1 MGKGD
6 KKPYLQFKAGTSGE
20 KDTMMK
26 EVESVPQKETAP
38 QEMKLQRS
46 KAPRRRPEPKYLS
59 TTFTDPKNDPLDTP
73 DILVERCTLVQPEVF
88 EFRTDDTGFQDLVEA
103 LFTRTSVEWE
113 SSLTGLGLDG
123 DQFILNYTMILCSI
137 LSGWKNSLF
146 TSDFD
151 VIYKELT
158 LKFPEKFV
166 LVKSKILELL
176 HEKAES
182 QKRADPVL
190 DALVS
195 LSTIGEEQA
204 DAACFL
210 AIPHLLSRMHTFTVK
225 DSRTPINPSRNQVS
239 NSFLPKVNTSS
250 DILEYRIQ
258 REANHLK
265 YKEPFIPFVVA
276 VGQDWQSIQQYD
288 LILSANVQY
297 SFTQADFSQ
306 IYQLPLVDDQ
316 LSFFYDTFLLLFNSH
331 FPYKTASVGR
341 KRRKEWITKGIRVSS
356 ENKRSLFNLSLHTS
370 DPSFLSYYHTYCRIL
385 KKVVKE
391 AKGSYTVQQIKRAP
405 KQKKIKTIWNVIKSH
420 SKYNKKATADPF
432 KIKIGNTQIQ
442 NPIAV
447 ANTFNNFWIN
457 VAKEIIN
464 SQSTSSS
471 SSSHT
476 RLSSSNHSSSSSSL
490 PPTSSPNF
498 STPSTSSYSSSA
510 FLPPSNLSPTLPP
523 PSSSYPTLPPSFTL
537 APCSPI
543 EILKIVGGLQNKT
556 SCGEDDIPMTVIKKV
571 IHVIAGPLSFIFNSS
586 FSTSTF
592 PKLFKNAIITPVHK
606 GKGAMTDLNS
616 FRPISLLNNFAKI
629 LEKLVAYRISTYL
642 EHHNL
647 LVEQQFGFRH
657 GRSTSDAVAHFIQ
670 KLDIIL
676 ASGQQAIGIFCDLTK
691 AFDCV
696 DHALLLSKLPT
707 FGIRGT
713 ALLWIQSYLSNR
725 QQKVKVPSCSAPSVT
740 PNTTLNTSSSTSL
753 LNSNLPPSPTHPSPS
768 LPLPSS
774 VHLNHQ
780 FSSVSPYHVSRSTS
794 QPALSIPS
802 SPVPT
807 TSILPITSHSLP
819 NIPPPNNSPR
829 LPYIS
834 SQPYSQY
841 MFPCVAQYSPN
852 PPHPFPP
859 SLTTSSPLIPPL
871 TSKPNSPSVSTSTPF
886 HPPAAAY

>member
-1 MGKGD
+1 MSEKCAPCLNLPGYVNTASYFRDD
-6 KKPYLQFKAGTSGE
+6 KKGGGVSLYTRDNLDFSPLSLDIAPVLLSFEYTAIKSPSLETAIIGIYRSNNVKSDINIFFDCLDLVLQKVVSFKYIFVCSDTNVDLH
-20 KDTMMK
+20 KDTNDRLRLFSILNLYNLK
-26 EVESVPQKETAP
+26 PSVFTPT
-38 QEMKLQRS
+38 RVT
-46 KAPRRRPEPKYLS
+46 S
-59 TTFTDPKNDPLDTP
+59 TTSTCIDNIFINFPPRL
-73 DILVERCTLVQPEVF
+73 LVNSNLNNIFSGIGDHKHGQVIKF
-88 EFRTDDTGFQDLVEA
+88 NIDKS
-103 LFTRTSVEWE
+103 TRIE
-113 SSLTGLGLDG
+113 
-123 DQFILNYTMILCSI
+123 
-137 LSGWKNSLF
+137 K
-146 TSDFD
+146 
-151 VIYKELT
+151 IYKRS
-158 LKFPEKFV
+158 FSPNQISAF
-166 LVKSKILELL
+166 
-176 HEKAES
+176 
-182 QKRADPVL
+182 L
-190 DALVS
+190 DS
-195 LSTIGEEQA
+195 LS
-204 DAACFL
+204 
-210 AIPHLLSRMHTFTVK
+210 
-225 DSRTPINPSRNQVS
+225 
-239 NSFLPKVNTSS
+239 
-250 DILEYRIQ
+250 
-258 REANHLK
+258 
-265 YKEPFIPFVVA
+265 
-276 VGQDWQSIQQYD
+276 
-288 LILSANVQY
+288 
-297 SFTQADFSQ
+297 QADFSQ